1 MEAIK
6 TTIPGLVVFK
16 LGVFRD
22 NRGWFKEIFNH
33 AKVISAARE
42 VLDEDEQGLKSL
54 EEFSIVQNNISYSS
68 SEVIRGMHAEPWE
81 KFISIASGKVY
92 GVWVDLRGGPTSG
105 QVFQMELTPE
115 TAIFVPRGVANGF
128 QALEDTAYTYLVND
142 YWSLELKP
150 QYRFVNFNDPELGIN
165 WPLDINW
172 NLVSEDDKN
181 HPMLSDVKG
190 I

>member
-22 NRGWFKEIFNH
+22 NRGWFKENFNH

-92 GVWVDLRGGPTSG
+92 GAWVDLRGGPNFG

-115 TAIFVPRGVANGF
+115 TAAAGSAQKVGQRQVFCSATPWRYRMCRLETVARPGWI
-128 QALEDTAYTYLVND
+128 V
-142 YWSLELKP
+142 
-150 QYRFVNFNDPELGIN
+150 
-165 WPLDINW
+165 
-172 NLVSEDDKN
+172 
-181 HPMLSDVKG
+181 
-190 I
+190 